1 MAHSVRPSALQNRIL
16 AALSG
21 KERQQLAPDLE
32 TVFLKRGEVLC
43 EPGEALRHA
52 YFPDTVLFSLRSLTE
67 RGESVEVGLLGYEGV
82 LGIPILLGP
91 RTMPFR
97 ATVQLAGSAR
107 RLLASRLR
115 EEFDRCGELHKLLLR
130 SVHLQ
135 VVQLFQTSACS
146 RFHTLRQRLCRW
158 LLLADERDRELEG
171 LRFTHEFLSEALGVN
186 RSSLSEAAA
195 LLQKE
200 RLIQYKRGLITILD
214 RQALVAAACGCYGI
228 LTNES
233 NRLAKN

>member
-1 MAHSVRPSALQNRIL
+1 MASPVRPALQNRKL

-21 KERQQLAPDLE
+21 KERRRLAPVLE
-32 TVFLKRGEVLC
+32 TVLLKRGEVLC
-43 EPGEALRHA
+43 EPGEALRHS

-67 RGESVEVGLLGYEGV
+67 RGESIEVGLLGHEGV
-82 LGIPILLGP
+82 LGIPILLGS

-97 ATVQLAGSAR
+97 ATVQIAGSAR
-107 RLLASRLR
+107 RLQASRLR
-115 EEFDRCGELHKLLLR
+115 EEFDRCGELHTLLLC

-135 VVQLFQTSACS
+135 VLNYLKRVPAAVFIHCANGFAAGSYWPISVTGKWRGYASLTSCS
-146 RFHTLRQRLCRW
+146 
-158 LLLADERDRELEG
+158 
-171 LRFTHEFLSEALGVN
+171 SEALGVN

-200 RLIQYKRGLITILD
+200 GLIQYKRGHITVLA
-214 RQALVAAACGCYGI
+214 RQGLVAATCECYGI

-233 NRLAKN
+233 NRLVRN